1 MLSNQLKVNVCRTKS
16 KRPLSMLEVPRSV
29 ELCKFECSLNDAGK
43 FKEMASI
50 MDGFLYRL
58 PDTWMNSIPGCQGA
72 RVSIPS
78 SE

>member
-1 MLSNQLKVNVCRTKS
+1 MMLSNQLKVNVCRTKS

-50 MDGFLYRL
+50 MEVSF
-58 PDTWMNSIPGCQGA
+58 IGCP
-72 RVSIPS
+72 IH
-78 SE
+78 E